1 LLRSQARERGI
12 AVIVV
17 SSDGRELAGLCD
29 RVLVFSRGHVVGEL
43 SGADVSEAGITETM
57 LTATNHRVMAA
68 RRVNRVAR
76 WLAGD
81 LAPLAMTA
89 AAILALGII
98 TATKSSFYLAGTNV
112 NGTLALVAVLG
123 FAAMGQ
129 TVALSVGA
137 IDLSVGPLMGF
148 IVVVEPF
155 FIAAGASPGSQ
166 VLGWVLLVLVPVA
179 VGLANWALV
188 DLVKLNSIVATLI
201 TYIALQ
207 ALSLVFRPQP
217 GGQFTAGLTDALT
230 LSAGPVPVAFIL
242 LAAAAVILQVF
253 SRFTRSGMR
262 LRAVGSDLEAARRN
276 GANPQLVRLAAFLLC
291 SLLAAVSAL
300 VLIAQVGT
308 GDPTSGVEYTLTSI
322 SAAVIGGASIFGGRG
337 SFIGTLGAAV
347 LVTQAI
353 GAVNFLGLGAA
364 WSSYL
369 PGLMTLLA
377 VAAYSKSRQLVTRA

>member
-1 LLRSQARERGI
+1 
-12 AVIVV
+12 
-17 SSDGRELAGLCD
+17 
-29 RVLVFSRGHVVGEL
+29 
-43 SGADVSEAGITETM
+43 
-57 LTATNHRVMAA
+57 
-68 RRVNRVAR
+68 VNRIVR

-81 LAPLAMTA
+81 VAPLAMTA

-98 TATKSSFYLAGTNV
+98 TATKSSYYLAGTNI

-148 IVVVEPF
+148 VVVVESF
-155 FIAAGASPGSQ
+155 FIAAGASPGDQ

-179 VGLANWALV
+179 VGLVNWALV

-217 GGQFTAGLTDALT
+217 GGEFTAGLTGALSA
-230 LSAGPVPVAFIL
+230 SAGPVPVAFIVL
-242 LAAAAVILQVF
+242 GVVAVILHCA
-253 SRFTRSGMR
+253 SRFTRPGMR
-262 LRAVGSDLEAARRN
+262 VRAVGSDLEAARRN
-276 GANPQLVRLAAFLLC
+276 GASPQLVRLAAFLLC
-291 SLLAAVSAL
+291 SLLAGASAL
-300 VLIAQVGT
+300 FLIAQVGT
-308 GDPTSGVEYTLTSI
+308 GDPTSGIEYTLTSI

-353 GAVNFLGLGAA
+353 GAVNFLGLSAA

-369 PGLMTLLA
+369 PSLMTLLA
-377 VAAYSKSRQLVTRA
+377 VAAYSKSRQLVARTA